1 MPRKKTKRKKI
12 VKALRKKPVKS
23 ARIAPTNK
31 KVKIIVKNL
40 ILFGVLFVLSLLL
53 YTTFTSS
60 GLLSDLFGILALLT
74 GFIEVALVISYLV
87 FFFLK
92 VFKK

>member
-1 MPRKKTKRKKI
+1 MPRKKMKRRKA
-12 VKALRKKPVKS
+12 VKATRKKPVRS
-23 ARIAPTNK
+23 TRAVPTNK

-53 YTTFTSS
+53 YNTFTVNE
-60 GLLSDLFGILALLT
+60 LLSDLFFISVLLT
-74 GFIEVALVISYLV
+74 GVIEVALVIAYLV

-92 VFKK
+92 LFKK